1 MADRPGGTAARRLR
15 VVPTTKKGPSKR
27 LQQGAKS
34 RDEILDAAM
43 RMMSVRGF
51 DGTSIADI
59 ARESGLPNSSI
70 YWHFNSKA
78 GILAAVMER
87 GAERFFA
94 DVAPQPLQPDD
105 TPAVYLRRRVRESAE
120 VFATHPEFWR
130 LFVLLMLSND
140 NPDVTEIV
148 QRVRDHGRGSLHT
161 LVATAYSASG
171 QEVALR
177 VADAI
182 ADFALA
188 GFDGTFLAMQ
198 TCPQRSVERLVD
210 QVAES
215 LIHLAGRTLAESST

>member
-1 MADRPGGTAARRLR
+1 MFDPELRVADRPGGTAARRLR

-94 DVAPQPLQPDD
+94 DVAPQPLPAGRHPGRLPAPQVARVGRGVRD
-105 TPAVYLRRRVRESAE
+105 TSRVL
-120 VFATHPEFWR
+120 ATV
-130 LFVLLMLSND
+130 LLLMLSND

-148 QRVRDHGRGSLHT
+148 QRVRDHGRGSLHARGDR
-161 LVATAYSASG
+161 LQRLRSG
-171 QEVALR
+171 GGAQGRRRNRRLR
-177 VADAI
+177 ARRIRRHLSGDAD
-182 ADFALA
+182 L
-188 GFDGTFLAMQ
+188 
-198 TCPQRSVERLVD
+198 PQRSVERLVD
-210 QVAES
+210 QVAV
-215 LIHLAGRTLAESST
+215 R